1 MISKGIAKF
10 TSNMTSHASRKI
22 SAPGEVFEFY
32 MDYTKRPLTLQKQVE
47 KLINRGYWK
56 FLDV

>member
-1 MISKGIAKF
+1 
-10 TSNMTSHASRKI
+10 MTSHASRKI

-56 FLDV
+56 FLDVWK